1 MSNTN
6 DVNRDNEGATKHA
19 LTRRS
24 FLKGL
29 GVIGATG
36 VAGAA
41 LAGCGGNPSS
51 ASTSNEPTSETDA
64 VTQRL
69 LDRGV
74 AGAAL
79 PEAAPIAPV
88 GPPDTWDDEADVVIV
103 GMSGGGLVAAGYLA
117 EGGLKVIGI
126 EKQSTV
132 GGSCRHACSFV
143 NPFGG
148 AKSQIEA
155 GFEGICKGDKKAGMR
170 RYQSDCG
177 YSVDDSVMSTLFDFG
192 GEACDWVVEQKGMNL
207 VCLGNRWHDKD
218 VVDGKQNRVLGFN
231 NPINTL
237 EENALATGAEIRLN
251 TTAETLVFDGNRVV
265 GVLVSDQEGEKY
277 LKAEKGVILL
287 AGGIGMN
294 KDLIQAYLPSAYEGA
309 VQGGPM
315 PYHTGETF
323 RMGLGVGADFAGY
336 DSWCCW
342 ESGIDE
348 SIAGGDG
355 QFWHYFW
362 HGERQLFHNPW
373 LIIDQTGTRQPYYA
387 LTREEYA
394 PLNPGG
400 GMGDLTN
407 STRWMSAVGHH
418 VYNIC
423 DSKYPTE
430 IFNKY
435 TTLETTHDKCRIPIT
450 DPNLLIDNAGLV
462 SADWLS
468 EVDEAVER
476 GAVKKADTLDE
487 LAEMLLLDPE
497 VVKEAVKKY
506 NALCE
511 KGEDDELSF
520 PYDPSWLS
528 PIDTPPYYAAIIGG
542 QIGKT
547 LCGLRINGDFQVVDE
562 KGVSIPG
569 LYAGYSTAGGFIGD
583 GTAGGFWNGT
593 MYGGVGSSLV
603 TGYIA
608 AKKLAELE

>member
-1 MSNTN
+1 MSTTN
-6 DVNRDNEGATKHA
+6 REDRTPTGRA
-19 LTRRS
+19 LSRRS

-29 GVIGATG
+29 GIVGA
-36 VAGAA
+36 AGAA
-41 LAGCGGNPSS
+41 SAALPGCAASPSS
-51 ASTSNEPTSETDA
+51 KADAEKAAAPTDA
-64 VTQRL
+64 ATQRL
-69 LDRGV
+69 LERGV
-74 AGAAL
+74 AGASL
-79 PEAAPIAPV
+79 PDAAPIAPV
-88 GPPDTWDDEADVVIV
+88 EPPETWDEEADVIVV

-117 EGGLKVIGI
+117 EQGLTVIGI
-126 EKQSTV
+126 EKQSSV

-148 AKSQIEA
+148 AKSQLEA

-177 YSVDDSVMSTLFDFG
+177 YSVDDSLMSTMFDYG
-192 GEACDWVVEQKGMNL
+192 GEACDWVVEQPGMNL

-218 VVDGKQNRVLGFN
+218 VVEGKQNRVLGFT
-231 NPINTL
+231 NPIDTL
-237 EENALATGAEIRLN
+237 EKNARAAGAVIELN
-251 TTAETLVFDGNRVV
+251 TAAETLVLDDGRVV
-265 GVLVSDQEGEKY
+265 GLRVSGQEGTKH
-277 LKAEKGVILL
+277 LKASKGVIFL

-294 KDLIQAYLPSAYEGA
+294 KDLIKAYLPSAAEGA

-323 RMGLGVGADFAGY
+323 RMGLGAGGDFSGY

-373 LIIDQTGTRQPYYA
+373 LIIDRTGTRQPYYA

-423 DSKYPTE
+423 DSKFPEE
-430 IFNKY
+430 IFKKN
-435 TTLETTHDKCRIPIT
+435 TTPEATHDKCRIPLT
-450 DPNLLIDNAGLV
+450 DPSVLVDNAGLV

-468 EVDEAVER
+468 EVDDAVAR

-487 LAEMLLLDPE
+487 LAEMLLLDPD
-497 VVKEAVKKY
+497 VVKDAVERY
-506 NALCE
+506 NELCA
-511 KGEDDELSF
+511 KGEDDELAF

-528 PIDTPPYYAAIIGG
+528 PLDTPPYYAAIIGG

-547 LCGLRINGDFQVVDE
+547 LCGLRVNGDFQVIDE
-562 KGVSIPG
+562 KGAAIPG